1 MKTLTI
7 SGQTAI
13 TYSISLAR
21 GKPAVELN
29 LQNSKLLYNITS
41 GYFFSNHHQN
51 SRFFHNLVDFPTH
64 QVSERC
70 PCVSHLPIICDQL
83 PDDNTD
89 ILIVTA
95 ISSSMCTTQILH
107 KPVTDSCSEEY
118 NVVPDTHIECS
129 SIFDTANKYDDLQK
143 HDKKTTPAA
152 VNMEKDPPLR
162 KRQTERRLSIYQ
174 LQNGMVQNG
183 LTSHTTHYRSCGRR
197 QSRSDFQINVHTA
210 QRLAVKSMSSQ
221 LQQQLYLIGFLM
233 TRGIVC

>member
-1 MKTLTI
+1 
-7 SGQTAI
+7 
-13 TYSISLAR
+13 
-21 GKPAVELN
+21 
-29 LQNSKLLYNITS
+29 
-41 GYFFSNHHQN
+41 
-51 SRFFHNLVDFPTH
+51 
-64 QVSERC
+64 
-70 PCVSHLPIICDQL
+70 VSHLPIICDQL

-162 KRQTERRLSIYQ
+162 NSRLNADLASTNYR
-174 LQNGMVQNG
+174 MVW
-183 LTSHTTHYRSCGRR
+183 YRM
-197 QSRSDFQINVHTA
+197 V
-210 QRLAVKSMSSQ
+210 
-221 LQQQLYLIGFLM
+221 
-233 TRGIVC
+233 